1 MKFLE
6 TLVEL
11 FNWCLIFISPVLIF
25 GFTGFVIYYNFNGN
39 TGIISFIGLSAFG
52 IVLGIYFAE
61 KIRRSVGC
69 SNFMTRR
76 SPWKDSK

>member
-11 FNWCLIFISPVLIF
+11 FNWCLIFISPVLLF
-25 GFTGFVIYYNFNGN
+25 GFAGFVIYHNFKGN
-39 TGIISFIGLSAFG
+39 MGISSFIGLSVFG

-69 SNFMTRR
+69 ANFMTRR
-76 SPWKDSK
+76 TLWKDS